1 MGLSVVIGSVST
13 QGFQCSQFRV
23 ALVSC
28 LFVFLNCSS
37 ESFGWFSR
45 SIRFGDVCFHFLL
58 LEVCV
63 DRSCACK
70 FCADAISREN
80 FSEFCH
86 PSCMRRRLRPLGRF
100 LQKMLCASMIRVCS
114 GNRSIPKHVCGLD
127 RFNPLGRKC
136 DFPGWLFRLNSGVQQ
151 DEGVLFLGHCV
162 LFSVLFV

>member
-1 MGLSVVIGSVST
+1 VGLSVVIGSVST

-63 DRSCACK
+63 FRVCVCK
-70 FCADAISREN
+70 FGAKTVFREN
-80 FSEFCH
+80 F
-86 PSCMRRRLRPLGRF
+86 
-100 LQKMLCASMIRVCS
+100 CAFFHTS
-114 GNRSIPKHVCGLD
+114 
-127 RFNPLGRKC
+127 
-136 DFPGWLFRLNSGVQQ
+136 
-151 DEGVLFLGHCV
+151 
-162 LFSVLFV
+162 